1 MAAKVG
7 PKLTTS
13 RKQGENGRCGTCAC
27 GRGSGGGRR
36 RGRRVGG
43 RCKEGKKRNRW
54 KLNLGFGFGKRI
66 GRERGEGGG
75 D

>member
-13 RKQGENGRCGTCAC
+13 RKQGENGRCGTGAC

-43 RCKEGKKRNRW
+43 RCKEGKKRNRCK
-54 KLNLGFGFGKRI
+54 KLCLIVLYIFI
-66 GRERGEGGG
+66 EYH
-75 D
+75 